1 MSERGKNLFP
11 YGYYANESLA
21 LMCAYCRV
29 ISNSFPYVL
38 ECCFQVE
45 YKIVALNERE
55 HDVHMPKLKKKIH
68 ILCWNRKP
76 STVKKLKM
84 AIILWYD
91 HRSHKNNLHV
101 LNSFLPHTSINAGI
115 GYELEALHNL
125 EFVMAH
131 NPCMHVPRKEKEE
144 DVMCLEDGR
153 QRYGV
158 ASNRHRTQ
166 MCYLAYVSSSFSHKG
181 RKVVNESHFR

>member
-1 MSERGKNLFP
+1 
-11 YGYYANESLA
+11 
-21 LMCAYCRV
+21 
-29 ISNSFPYVL
+29 
-38 ECCFQVE
+38 
-45 YKIVALNERE
+45 
-55 HDVHMPKLKKKIH
+55 
-68 ILCWNRKP
+68 LCWNRKP
-76 STVKKLKM
+76 STVKKLKV
-84 AIILWYD
+84 AILWYH

-166 MCYLAYVSSSFSHKG
+166 MCYLAYISSSFSHKG